1 MKETEMVEE
10 YLKLPTT
17 KTYYDYGSKTFLLP
31 AVVYNNIEKIEVME
45 CSEKQHLTNEAVL
58 DCNYLIKDGKVKL
71 NYVDVG
77 SYDTD
82 GFPITFH
89 MGLDYYTHIDKLEY
103 VPDVIMISG
112 RWRVECALHV
122 FNKANEDTII
132 LFYDYE
138 KEEYQGLFA
147 AYYIEKTV
155 GKLARLSKKKDEV
168 IPSAAFFFYQM
179 DPR

>member
-1 MKETEMVEE
+1 MVEE

-31 AVVYNNIEKIEVME
+31 ALVNHIEKIEVME
-45 CSEKQHLTNEAVL
+45 CSENQHLNNEAVL
-58 DCNYLIKDGKVKL
+58 HYKSYIKEGKIKL

-77 SYDTD
+77 ICDTE
-82 GFPITFH
+82 GFPLKFN
-89 MGLDYYTHIDKLEY
+89 MGLNYYTHIDKLEY

-147 AYYIEKTV
+147 AYYIEKAV